1 MNYEIL
7 SIETAGHLADL
18 EQEVKWLR
26 ILTAKGIKK
35 QQKTEEALR
44 YLNNVIENQDVFD
57 KEDLLFA
64 LNKIA
69 FILKKRWKDE

>member
-7 SIETAGHLADL
+7 SIETAGYIADL
-18 EQEVKWLR
+18 EQELKSLR

-35 QQKTEEALR
+35 QQKIEEALR
-44 YLNNVIENQDVFD
+44 YLNNVIENQDVFN

-69 FILKKRWKDE
+69 FILKER

>member
-7 SIETAGHLADL
+7 SIETTGYIADL
-18 EQEVKWLR
+18 EQEVKSLR

-44 YLNNVIENQDVFD
+44 YLNNVIENQDIFT
-57 KEDLLFA
+57 KEDLLVA
-64 LNKIA
+64 LVKTA
-69 FILKKRWKDE
+69 FILKGR

>member
-69 FILKKRWKDE
+69 FILKKR